1 MHLNQVALHHP
12 LIALTGSTIII
23 ITIYDI
29 SHDVCM
35 TIQSNKKDTPDSTS
49 RPLLL
54 LLLLLFFFFS
64 FFAPFGPIPGLN
76 RTW

>member
-12 LIALTGSTIII
+12 LIALTGSKIII

-49 RPLLL
+49 RPL
-54 LLLLLFFFFS
+54 FFFF
-64 FFAPFGPIPGLN
+64 FFPFLPHLGRYQG
-76 RTW
+76 